1 MDKRA
6 HKDVTNTQEMTFFF
20 FFKIHFIIP
29 YVHFDFRILAVLK
42 SPRAHRMA
50 ASVAGEAVS
59 FSIHGAGSMDSW
71 MFNWFILH
79 FFDLS
84 SVFLKR

>member
-59 FSIHGAGSMDSW
+59 AFMVLDRWTAGCLIGLFCISLISV
-71 MFNWFILH
+71 L
-79 FFDLS
+79 FF
-84 SVFLKR
+84 